1 MCHVLLCTCRQIVDN
16 IIRRYIQT
24 AKAVIYYYYYII
36 VILKGPIG
44 SWRRFVAGQMGGMSR
59 LVRAVDGGGV
69 SPLSD
74 GLTDDDDYIYYD
86 TFSRRFVAQRNAS
99 KFTTT
104 VETRSKRNLTT
115 VRHGSVYQCTM
126 HDSCITVIFFPLDLV

>member
-1 MCHVLLCTCRQIVDN
+1 
-16 IIRRYIQT
+16 
-24 AKAVIYYYYYII
+24 
-36 VILKGPIG
+36 
-44 SWRRFVAGQMGGMSR
+44 MGGTSR

-74 GLTDDDDYIYYD
+74 GLTDDDDYIYYDDQIYYD

-115 VRHGSVYQCTM
+115 VRHGSVYQCPM
-126 HDSCITVIFFPLDLV
+126 HDSCITVIFFPFGSRLNTYRPTHYY